1 MKKLIIILLLSS
13 CASFKGPSLKV
24 VDRPGRLT
32 PEETQAKKKREEVA
46 LIGFSIFFAGVGLIS
61 LDK

>member
-1 MKKLIIILLLSS
+1 MNKLMIILLLSS
-13 CASFKGPSLKV
+13 CSSFKGPSLKAV
-24 VDRPGRLT
+24 TRPGRLT
-32 PEETQAKKKREEVA
+32 PEEAQAKKKRAEVA